1 MKNFWTKDSKNNS
14 HFKWYKDQLAV
25 PENCEYIKV
34 SLLNDDILKTKTY
47 TIIKE
52 MIKICIYVAASHTSL
67 YC

>member
-14 HFKWYKDQLAV
+14 HFKRYKDQLAV
-25 PENCEYIKV
+25 TENCEYIKV

-52 MIKICIYVAASHTSL
+52 MIKICIYAAASHTSL
-67 YC
+67 HC

>member
-14 HFKWYKDQLAV
+14 HFKRYKDQLAV

-34 SLLNDDILKTKTY
+34 PLLNDDILKTKTY

-52 MIKICIYVAASHTSL
+52 MIKICIDAAASHTSL
-67 YC
+67 HC